1 MRDTF
6 YTLSARL
13 IFIAMLG
20 WLGFNLAIVAII
32 NLLERKYAQTKS
44 TRSKPLDD
52 VH

>member
-20 WLGFNLAIVAII
+20 WLGFNLAIIAII
-32 NLLERKYAQTKS
+32 NLLESKYEQAKNATN
-44 TRSKPLDD
+44 KPPDD